1 MFNVGISFLFCGINL
16 RVEAF
21 FDCFAGVPV
30 KTEKTQE
37 DMVSLTKLVFKEYDF
52 VLVPHFRMRWLDS
65 RLPRGVVSCVLAW
78 GIFVSL
84 PEGVNDVTDDTRTFL
99 IYCTMIEGR
108 LGEQVAVA
116 IELLS
121 VVTTSRAGY
130 RVICCE

>member
-1 MFNVGISFLFCGINL
+1 
-16 RVEAF
+16 
-21 FDCFAGVPV
+21 
-30 KTEKTQE
+30 
-37 DMVSLTKLVFKEYDF
+37 
-52 VLVPHFRMRWLDS
+52 MRWLDP